1 MLKKGERIC
10 PVCGKALVLKPPNVT
25 TPGSDKIAAWV
36 RTVWSIKPYTVYP
49 HDKYI
54 LRPVRSRVANC
65 WQRYMVKT
73 ELLERNLRSDGY
85 SLYYSGNIMHC
96 QECKARL
103 SLNFNYMP
111 LFDGL
116 FLVFL
121 FLGFAAFFSWVIL
134 LVWLG
139 LWALYI
145 TGRAVCAGYVKR
157 NLSNFVPV
165 TDHDALMVP
174 SVELSLSPE
183 GLNKKWLHVS
193 NIFTVE
199 LNRQKYQLYLAKK
212 EEKRLWFSI
221 CGIEGEQKRFI
232 ELIERGVTKLDLTF
246 EGKSAGTAQV
256 LSCELPPED
265 KEQ

>member
-54 LRPVRSRVANC
+54 LRPVRSRVAN

-116 FLVFL
+116 FLVFM

-232 ELIERGVTKLDLTF
+232 ELMERGVTKLDLTF

-265 KEQ
+265 EEQ